1 MENEKNE
8 NLDSTNETVEVV
20 TDDTTGESEVDVAK
34 LQEINKKLFERAKR
48 AEGFVK
54 DQDGNWVKKTKPVT
68 REIITPPADIEDE
81 RLELRL
87 QGYSK
92 DDVKFIMQNGGSK
105 ILEDKNSLVSIAL
118 NTRRE
123 QRRAEQAAQQTTNT
137 AGLSEVERK
146 YTPEQLKNMTAKELE
161 KILPHA

>member
-1 MENEKNE
+1 MADENNE

-20 TDDTTGESEVDVAK
+20 TDDTAGDDTQVDVAK
-34 LQEINKKLFERAKR
+34 LQETNKKLFERAKK
-48 AEGFVK
+48 AEADLKLYKG
-54 DQDGNWVKKTKPVT
+54 KPKET
-68 REIITPPADIEDE
+68 INPPTEIEDE

-105 ILEDKNSLVSIAL
+105 ILEDKSSLVSIAL
-118 NTRRE
+118 NTKRE
-123 QRRAEQAAQQTTNT
+123 QQKAEQAAQQTTNT
-137 AGLSEVERK
+137 TGLSEVERK
-146 YTPEQLKNMTAKELE
+146 YTPAQLKNMTAKELE